1 MRGAPAFIAL
11 ALLAGCDTGLSTLAP
26 AGPVAADIAWLWW
39 VMLAGS
45 ILITVLMVTLLAVAF
60 GRPRDTGSRVWTHGM
75 GLWFSLT
82 VLTALLAAGL
92 WVGERIQ
99 PRDDDAVIVRAHA
112 FQWGWEFSHEAV
124 DGTTVES
131 TDLLH
136 IPAGVPV
143 DVLITSEDVIHSFWV
158 PRLAGKMDA
167 IPGRTNRAR
176 IQADEAGEYDG
187 LCAEFC
193 GLNHAGMRFSVQAH
207 ADWPPD
213 LNEAEQ

>member
-1 MRGAPAFIAL
+1 MRGASAFIAF

-39 VMLAGS
+39 VMLAGAT
-45 ILITVLMVTLLAVAF
+45 LITVLMVVLMVVAF
-60 GRPRDTGSRVWTHGM
+60 GRPKDTGSRVWTHGM

-99 PRDDDAVIVRAHA
+99 PRDDDAVVVRAHA
-112 FQWGWEFSHEAV
+112 FQWGWEFSHEAA
-124 DGTTVES
+124 DGTAVES

-136 IPAGVPV
+136 IPVGVPV

-167 IPGRTNRAR
+167 IPGRTNRTR

-207 ADWPPD
+207 ANWPPD

>member
-1 MRGAPAFIAL
+1 MMRKSLLLLPFA
-11 ALLAGCDTGLSTLAP
+11 LAGCDTGLSTLAP
-26 AGPVAADIAWLWW
+26 AGPVAGDIAWLWW

-45 ILITVLMVTLLAVAF
+45 TVITLLVVALLIVAF
-60 GRPRDTGSRVWTHGM
+60 GKPRDTGSRFWTHGM

-99 PRDDDAVIVRAHA
+99 PRDDQAVTVRAHA
-112 FQWGWEFSHEAV
+112 FQWGWAFSYEDEAGNV
-124 DGTTVES
+124 IET

-136 IPAGVPV
+136 IPAGLPV

-176 IQADEAGEYDG
+176 LIADEPGEYDG

-193 GLNHAGMRFSVQAH
+193 GLHHAGMRFSVQAH
-207 ADWPPD
+207 AIWPP
-213 LNEAEQ
+213 EQSETTE